1 MMEQRQSVNRLAA
14 LGAAATL
21 LALVLP
27 GAARALFPEAGGLGF
42 FLAEVLSECGLLAVA
57 VCLVMR
63 AGLPRE
69 RLIQAAG
76 AILVLVLAVSVY
88 TAALQLRGDP
98 LAWLVVAAAGASL
111 VLVGLALWPAGASA
125 DVWVVAAVA
134 PLACLVLAAAP
145 KAVSME
151 AAWPV
156 ARLVAAAA
164 ALLGW
169 LLVARPLPGRLQYGA
184 CCAALG
190 AGAVFFTLWQPP
202 PPKPVQIAR
211 HLASLEKELL
221 HLLPGWKGQ
230 DQRLTPDVEGQVG
243 ADEYLNLE
251 LTPPTGNARVRV
263 YITYNANAMSN
274 IPHVPWVCM
283 TNAGYTQLAERQ
295 DGVVI
300 SAVKGKE
307 IPPNVLLFDGG
318 PGRPEAR
325 TLMFQYFRVGESY
338 TYNRQSARFMATT
351 GSLGRG
357 SFLSQTQVTIW
368 PDPNDRGDPM
378 DKGSRAYQMG
388 VEILNLLVPLLERE
402 YYPDLRVPKGG

>member
-1 MMEQRQSVNRLAA
+1 MTEQRQSVNHLAA
-14 LGAAATL
+14 LGAGATL
-21 LALVLP
+21 LALILP
-27 GAARALFPEAGGLGF
+27 MVARAIFPEAGGFGF
-42 FLAEVLSECGLLAVA
+42 FLAGVLSECGLLAVG
-57 VCLVMR
+57 VLLVMR

-69 RLIQAAG
+69 RLVQG
-76 AILVLVLAVSVY
+76 ACVLLVLALAVSVY

-98 LAWLVVAAAGASL
+98 LAWPVVAAAGASL
-111 VLVGLALWPAGASA
+111 LVMGLTLWPVGVSG

-134 PLACLVLAAAP
+134 PVACMVLAAAP
-145 KAVSME
+145 KAVSLE
-151 AAWPV
+151 AWPA
-156 ARLVAAAA
+156 ARLVVAVA

-169 LLVARPLPGRLQYGA
+169 LLVARPLPGRLQYGV
-184 CCAALG
+184 CCAVLG

-202 PPKPVQIAR
+202 PPKPVPIAR

-221 HLLPGWKGQ
+221 DRLPGWKGEE
-230 DQRLTPDVEGQVG
+230 QRLTPDVEGQVG

-251 LTPPTGNARVRV
+251 LTPPTGNAHVRV

-283 TNAGYTQLAERQ
+283 TNAGYTLLSTRQ

-300 SAVKGKE
+300 SSMKGKE
-307 IPPNVLLFDGG
+307 IQPNVLLFDGG
-318 PGRPEAR
+318 PGRREGR

-338 TYNRQSARFMATT
+338 TWSRQLARFMATT

-357 SFLSQTQVTIW
+357 SFLSQTQVTLW

-388 VEILNLLVPLLERE
+388 LEILNCLVPLLERE
-402 YYPDLRVPKGG
+402 YYPDLRSPEGG